1 MKYSKKCKVL
11 NVVLYTFF
19 NEPKD
24 KSDTRSV
31 AFNEVE
37 SSDQWIGK
45 INPMGWI
52 QATFCKAKCS
62 DYVEILKY
70 FKFIIQNEFKQ
81 QMCNLLMIKTSLWI
95 KIILNLQ
102 KGWFYCVIC
111 CIIWKIY

>member
-31 AFNEVE
+31 AFNKVE

-45 INPMGWI
+45 INPMACLPSHKLTQLI
-52 QATFCKAKCS
+52 CS
-62 DYVEILKY
+62 DSEL
-70 FKFIIQNEFKQ
+70 ER
-81 QMCNLLMIKTSLWI
+81 
-95 KIILNLQ
+95 
-102 KGWFYCVIC
+102 
-111 CIIWKIY
+111 

>member
-45 INPMGWI
+45 INPMPWVQDTLLRSKMFWI
-52 QATFCKAKCS
+52 VKNF
-62 DYVEILKY
+62 
-70 FKFIIQNEFKQ
+70 
-81 QMCNLLMIKTSLWI
+81 
-95 KIILNLQ
+95 
-102 KGWFYCVIC
+102 
-111 CIIWKIY
+111 